1 MQALGGVLHRGE
13 ERLVL
18 VVGVGAAASVA
29 VGTPHLPHSCD
40 ASAEL
45 EGGSRRRG
53 RGWGRKWLGGWG
65 NGWMWSLRR
74 QASSHEM
81 NELLPALG
89 FGMVPLL
96 SSPLLLRPRWGDLL
110 GLPPLPSVL
119 LGRTHLL
126 CCSARAAAGPHS
138 PRVVPVF
145 LSILQGKYKHKLHK
159 HFFHHHKRK
168 PIINP
173 QHLNLISPPNS
184 WHYLNILPS
193 TIYYNL
199 GVVNRIQICYP
210 IIRQAFPELLLP
222 LVLFTGHSS
231 LLLSL
236 LVTYKV

>member
-96 SSPLLLRPRWGDLL
+96 SSPLFLRPRWGDLL
-110 GLPPLPSVL
+110 GLPPLRVAWPHPPAVL
-119 LGRTHLL
+119 QRPCSSRTPQPA
-126 CCSARAAAGPHS
+126 CGP
-138 PRVVPVF
+138 R
-145 LSILQGKYKHKLHK
+145 
-159 HFFHHHKRK
+159 
-168 PIINP
+168 
-173 QHLNLISPPNS
+173 
-184 WHYLNILPS
+184 
-193 TIYYNL
+193 
-199 GVVNRIQICYP
+199 
-210 IIRQAFPELLLP
+210 
-222 LVLFTGHSS
+222 
-231 LLLSL
+231 LSL
-236 LVTYKV
+236 HTTRQIQTQITQALFSPSQEKANHQSSALELDFSPQFLALSEYSS